1 MKTLLPYYFK
11 TCFISISF
19 FKSSR
24 YAPCVFFFARI
35 YTYTSQIFL
44 VAQIMPQF
52 SGAPVEF
59 MTSDDIECKRG
70 DGWFLSY
77 TKIAGI
83 VVVFIIGVV
92 AAGFLGWYINS
103 LPKKKVSNMVK
114 KRNRNISPLIHLR
127 LENKLK
133 MIQ

>member
-1 MKTLLPYYFK
+1 MHVKDKILLLHYFK
-11 TCFISISF
+11 ILFFQIFSIRVFLREFIPI
-19 FKSSR
+19 
-24 YAPCVFFFARI
+24 
-35 YTYTSQIFL
+35 SQIFL

-103 LPKKKVSNMVK
+103 LPKKKVSNMGK
-114 KRNRNISPLIHLR
+114 KKS
-127 LENKLK
+127 
-133 MIQ
+133 